1 MIVYR
6 LSNVDSA
13 LQDRL
18 VQRLGAWQLVPA
30 QGCCIYSNQILRRA
44 WLIPHQACRSDAVL
58 ADTWAYIQTS
68 TVQARPTRSHHSTIS
83 FGILI
88 ILKVFFRLHMLIV
101 ERQQR
106 FLLPEIKLALS
117 RQLLLLSIFL
127 EDQFLLVMNNTF
139 ERWMLCLL
147 LLSQLHLRF
156 FSEPFV
162 LTVH

>member
-1 MIVYR
+1 

-30 QGCCIYSNQILRRA
+30 QGSNQILRWA

-58 ADTWAYIQTS
+58 ADTWA
-68 TVQARPTRSHHSTIS
+68 TVQARPTRSHHSAQS
-83 FGILI
+83 FGILV
-88 ILKVFFRLHMLIV
+88 ILKVFDRLHMLIV

-127 EDQFLLVMNNTF
+127 EDQFLLVVNNTF
-139 ERWMLCLL
+139 ERRVLRFL